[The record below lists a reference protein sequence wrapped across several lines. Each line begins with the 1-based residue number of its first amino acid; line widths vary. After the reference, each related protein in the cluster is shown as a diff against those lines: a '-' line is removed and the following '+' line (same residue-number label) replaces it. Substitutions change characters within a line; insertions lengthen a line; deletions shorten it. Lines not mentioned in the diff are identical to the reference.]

1 MDAQPN
7 ATHLALAAL
16 VRCGLV
22 QEWLTTNY
30 DGLAQ
35 KAGCPQEKVAELHG
49 SWFDPANPVLGK
61 GGKMRQDLALR
72 LGEAAETADLVLVL
86 GSSLSGGPSICAA
99 SRPAHRSLEGCC
111 LGLVIVNLQA
121 TPLDGQATIRMFADT
136 DTLMQRLVATLNL
149 TLEQPKVKSKIKSED
164 VVPYDSS
171 GNRTSSE
178 MSRLCLQPGSNVC
191 LSPRHNCQDAGQ
203 PSRAHIGGGE
213 LVREGGRVSRRASG
227 EGRVVRY
234 CTTQRAW
241 ELEVEGVKM
250 LLGYWW
256 LEAAARG
263 VLPFLPIV
271 NIRKHNHVKSSQTS
285 KKNTDAK
292 EHVFFEDSK
301 LIDSS
306 QKTTQVL
313 MPAVEENLE

>member
-1 MDAQPN
+1 
-7 ATHLALAAL
+7 
-16 VRCGLV
+16 
-22 QEWLTTNY
+22 
-30 DGLAQ
+30 
-35 KAGCPQEKVAELHG
+35 
-49 SWFDPANPVLGK
+49 
-61 GGKMRQDLALR
+61 MRQDLALR

>member
-1 MDAQPN
+1 M
-7 ATHLALAAL
+7 
-16 VRCGLV
+16 V

-72 LGEAAETADLVLVL
+72 LQSASEKADLVLVL
-86 GSSLSGGPSICAA
+86 GSSFSSPDQAVERAISKAA
-99 SRPAHRSLEGCC
+99 LKSLEGGCI
-111 LGLVIVNLQA
+111 GMVVINLQNTPMDPLA
-121 TPLDGQATIRMFADT
+121 TVRIFADV
-136 DTLMQRLVATLNL
+136 DIVMVHLAKLLDVPLAEPNLRVRMSISKVA
-149 TLEQPKVKSKIKSED
+149 
-164 VVPYDSS
+164 YDSS
-171 GNRTSSE
+171 GEPTSLGMTE
-178 MSRLCLQPGSNVC
+178 LCLQPGSGIR
-191 LSPRHNCQDAGQ
+191 LSPRHNCQGAGQ

-271 NIRKHNHVKSSQTS
+271 NIGIKAARFQTIVRRKIMKTEKVARFQSGK
-285 KKNTDAK
+285 
-292 EHVFFEDSK
+292 VFLKIGQESWPKIMTFFVS
-301 LIDSS
+301 
-306 QKTTQVL
+306 
-313 MPAVEENLE
+313 LEYK

>member
-99 SRPAHRSLEGCC
+99 SRPAQRSLDGCC
-111 LGLVIVNLQA
+111 LGLVVVNLQA

-149 TLEQPKVKSKIKSED
+149 TLEQPKVNSKIKSED
-164 VVPYDSS
+164 MIPYDSN

-178 MSRLCLQPGSNVC
+178 MSRLCLQPGSSVC
-191 LSPRHNCQDAGQ
+191 LSPRHNCQGAGQ
-203 PSRAHIGGGE
+203 PSQSHIGGGE

-271 NIRKHNHVKSSQTS
+271 NIRKHNHVKRNQTPQ
-285 KKNTDAK
+285 KNTDAK
-292 EHVFFEDSK
+292 EHVLFEDSK
-301 LIDSS
+301 LIDSN
-306 QKTTQVL
+306 QKTAQVL
-313 MPAVEENLE
+313 MPALEENLE